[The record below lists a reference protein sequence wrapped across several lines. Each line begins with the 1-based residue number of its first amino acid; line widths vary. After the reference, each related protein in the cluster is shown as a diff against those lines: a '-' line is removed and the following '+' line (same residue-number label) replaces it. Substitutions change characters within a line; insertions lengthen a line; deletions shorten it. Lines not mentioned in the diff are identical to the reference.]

1 MKHIE
6 PQEILDSL
14 QLLTET
20 AERFVHQVPPSKR
33 LEQVQR
39 AMLAAI
45 TKAQLA
51 LSLYRPPHRSAGL
64 PQPTPEKSPSKP
76 SGAPPKPSGA
86 SSKPSGARKSPA
98 ALRLV

>member
-1 MKHIE
+1 MKHNE
-6 PQEILDSL
+6 LQEILDNL
-14 QLLTET
+14 QLLTDT
-20 AERFVHQVPPSKR
+20 AERFLNQVPPLKR

-51 LSLYRPPHRSAGL
+51 LSLHRPPHRSAGL
-64 PQPTPEKSPSKP
+64 SQPTPDKTP
-76 SGAPPKPSGA
+76 
-86 SSKPSGARKSPA
+86 SKPSGARKSSA